1 MIYNYYVDKSIGV
14 NTMKIRIEN
23 HNLGID
29 SGLICFGN
37 SGNESVI
44 LFENGECVT
53 RPEKVCPK
61 LLHKARKS
69 MERYIKRYYRSDL
82 W

>member
-1 MIYNYYVDKSIGV
+1 
-14 NTMKIRIEN
+14 MKIRIEN
-23 HNLGID
+23 HNLGIE
-29 SGLICFGN
+29 SGIICFGN

-53 RPEKVCPK
+53 KPEKVCPK
-61 LLHKARKS
+61 LLYKTRKS
-69 MERYIKRYYRSDL
+69 IERYIKRYYRSDL